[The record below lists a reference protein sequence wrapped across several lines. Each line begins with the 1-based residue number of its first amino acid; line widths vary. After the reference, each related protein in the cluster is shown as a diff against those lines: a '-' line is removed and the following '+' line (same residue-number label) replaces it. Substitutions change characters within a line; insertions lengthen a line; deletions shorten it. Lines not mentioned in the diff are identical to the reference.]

1 MTKRLVFLLFT
12 FLMAASSC
20 RNDGIRD
27 IRTYYFPLKK
37 LAEGIVYEYR
47 AGDTLTPAYWYY
59 RSFLDQQDK
68 YLTATYYE
76 QALEPLQ
83 MARELLVSNG
93 MLLDELRLY
102 QPDTVGPSRQTSVG
116 IDYPNV
122 FPFEVRDSMGVFL
135 YRISWKD
142 EEGQQITLT
151 RNRRYRGDTTF
162 VFQGKSYPCVRFSLL
177 ESIELD
183 HPTQGYFEQLLEGH
197 ETYAQGLGLVS
208 YGKSPRG
215 IPPVTYRLVDRYPME
230 VLESKAR
237 RRIEQ

>member
-1 MTKRLVFLLFT
+1 MTKRLVFLLIPIIIGI
-12 FLMAASSC
+12 SSC

-37 LAEGIVYEYR
+37 LTEGMVYEYR

-59 RSFLDQQDK
+59 RSFLDSQEK
-68 YLTATYYE
+68 FLTATYYE

-83 MARELLVSNG
+83 MAKELLVSNG

-102 QPDTVGPSRQTSVG
+102 SPDANGIASQTSAE

-122 FPFEVRDSMGVFL
+122 YPFEVRDSLGVFL
-135 YRISWKD
+135 YRVSWKD
-142 EEGQQITLT
+142 EEEQQISIT
-151 RNRRYRGDTTF
+151 RNRRFMGDTTF
-162 VFQGKSYPCVRFSLL
+162 VFQGKSYPCVWFRIL

-183 HPTQGYFEQLLEGH
+183 HPTQGYFEQQIEGH
-197 ETYAQGLGLVS
+197 ETYAKGIGMVS

-215 IPPVTYRLVDRYPME
+215 TSPITYRLFDRYPME
-230 VLESKAR
+230 VLEEKAR